1 MMSAKEADV
10 DRRGGRKKLDI
21 GKWAS
26 GGRKEKGKKQN
37 SSGTTISTFFTTIST
52 FFTTTPEESK
62 NAGIIHIVHCRLPP
76 GQRALGDTY

>member
-37 SSGTTISTFFTTIST
+37 SSGTTISTFFTT
-52 FFTTTPEESK
+52 TPEESK

>member
-1 MMSAKEADV
+1 MLIDE
-10 DRRGGRKKLDI
+10 GREKKLDI
-21 GKWAS
+21 GNGQAE
-26 GGRKEKGKKQN
+26 GEEKREKTKLLRN
-37 SSGTTISTFFTTIST
+37 HLST